1 MAGKAIYAALL
12 AVQQGLKAPK
22 DKSGGKYSYRSA
34 EDILEKV
41 KPLLQENGLILLLD
55 EAIKAD
61 AVGSFIESTA
71 TLVDIATGDSVSTH
85 SMARE
90 DVGTKFMSPGQ
101 ATGAAVS
108 YARKYALGG
117 MFAIDNEQDIDSQE
131 YQQKRSQTAQN
142 RPQATQKQNAGT
154 YKGNT
159 ANNATDEMRAK
170 AIKSLNAEIERTG
183 VASSE
188 VAAIAKAKYGKASVK
203 DMTTG
208 QICELANKLES
219 YLMEQINEASA

>member
-61 AVGSFIESTA
+61 SVGSFIESTA

-142 RPQATQKQNAGT
+142 RPQASAKQNAGT

-203 DMTTG
+203 EMTTG

>member
-71 TLVDIATGDSVSTH
+71 TLIDIATGDSVSTH

-142 RPQATQKQNAGT
+142 RPQQPAKQNAGT
-154 YKGNT
+154 YKGN
-159 ANNATDEMRAK
+159 AQNKATNGSDAMRTK
-170 AIKSLNAEIERTG
+170 AVKSLSAEIERMG
-183 VASSE
+183 VTAQE
-188 VAAIAKAKYGKASVK
+188 VSAIAGVKFGKTSTK
-203 DMTTG
+203 DMTTNE
-208 QICELANKLES
+208 ICDLTNNLES
-219 YLMEQINEASA
+219 WIMEQSA

>member
-1 MAGKAIYAALL
+1 MEGKAIYAALL

-22 DKSGGKYSYRSA
+22 DKSGGKYNYRSA

-41 KPLLQENGLILLLD
+41 KPLLQENGLVILLD
-55 EAIKAD
+55 ETIKAD

-71 TLVDIATGDSVSTH
+71 TLIDIATGDSVSTH

-117 MFAIDNEQDIDSQE
+117 MFAIDNEEDIDSQV
-131 YQQKRSQTAQN
+131 YQQKRSQTPQN
-142 RPQATQKQNAGT
+142 RPQGAANID
-154 YKGNT
+154 KGSNNT
-159 ANNATDEMRAK
+159 DMRTKAMK
-170 AIKSLNAEIERTG
+170 ALNEAIKQCG
-183 VASSE
+183 VSKEE
-188 VAAIAKAKYGKASVK
+188 VSAIAGVKYGKISTKEMSIGEISDLANNLQ
-203 DMTTG
+203 MYIIETTG
-208 QICELANKLES
+208 VGA
-219 YLMEQINEASA
+219 